1 MTVAIRKRVAIEPSP
16 SYNPEKLLIPPAH
29 STSSAWELKDNETRA
44 TILTAIPTN
53 ASNSSRPVRYPYL
66 QLVEMAV
73 GPVTGACSMQLV
85 GMVALIS
92 LSLSSH
98 AMDVLCAGINPQYQ
112 QHAYAL
118 QGYRKGTVR
127 SLPVLV

>member
-1 MTVAIRKRVAIEPSP
+1 MKPEPPSP
-16 SYNPEKLLIPPAH
+16 PLSPPMQAPVTGLLPV
-29 STSSAWELKDNETRA
+29 L
-44 TILTAIPTN
+44 AI
-53 ASNSSRPVRYPYL
+53 
-66 QLVEMAV
+66 AV

-85 GMVALIS
+85 GVVALIS

-98 AMDVLCAGINPQYQ
+98 ALDVLCAGINPQYQ